1 MCVSIYLVRLIA
13 SQRRIVVRAIRNHDP
28 QAEIYLFGSRINDEA
43 RGGVIST
50 CWWSRS
56 RSTSWPSWTYSASS
70 SSARRQA
77 HRPGSDTWPDPTI
90 HVYRSSGRDS
100 LMKPEKLVLLED
112 ALWVLEKAT
121 EHLGYSMDRVQAL
134 KDKSRWTPEELERF
148 ESLASRFSRLADLHR
163 V

>member
-1 MCVSIYLVRLIA
+1 
-13 SQRRIVVRAIRNHDP
+13 
-28 QAEIYLFGSRINDEA
+28 
-43 RGGVIST
+43 
-50 CWWSRS
+50 
-56 RSTSWPSWTYSASS
+56 
-70 SSARRQA
+70 
-77 HRPGSDTWPDPTI
+77 
-90 HVYRSSGRDS
+90 
-100 LMKPEKLVLLED
+100 MKPEKLVLLED